1 MEITGKIDT
10 ERAATVG
17 IITYD
22 NPEDEVNASLDE
34 LERLL
39 ETAGGRAV
47 IRLVQSKENPDV
59 RTFLG
64 SGKMKELAE
73 LCRGNDVTLVVCD
86 SELSPSQIRNMEDIL
101 DSGKTLHY
109 VMDILK
115 TRHPASIKICTLFDK
130 PERREANVTADYSG
144 SEVPDEFIVGYGLDY
159 DEKYRNLPYI
169 GVLKPEIYG

>member
-101 DSGKTLHY
+101 DSGNTLNY
-109 VMDILK
+109 LQSYLMISSTAAIRKD
-115 TRHPASIKICTLFDK
+115 RSASSTEVCLSLTFSRFM
-130 PERREANVTADYSG
+130 RR
-144 SEVPDEFIVGYGLDY
+144 
-159 DEKYRNLPYI
+159 LPRASFR
-169 GVLKPEIYG
+169 

>member
-86 SELSPSQIRNMEDIL
+86 SELSPSQSYPIPVI
-101 DSGKTLHY
+101 
-109 VMDILK
+109 
-115 TRHPASIKICTLFDK
+115 
-130 PERREANVTADYSG
+130 
-144 SEVPDEFIVGYGLDY
+144 
-159 DEKYRNLPYI
+159 
-169 GVLKPEIYG
+169 

>member
-64 SGKMKELAE
+64 SG
-73 LCRGNDVTLVVCD
+73 
-86 SELSPSQIRNMEDIL
+86 
-101 DSGKTLHY
+101 
-109 VMDILK
+109 
-115 TRHPASIKICTLFDK
+115 
-130 PERREANVTADYSG
+130 
-144 SEVPDEFIVGYGLDY
+144 
-159 DEKYRNLPYI
+159 
-169 GVLKPEIYG
+169 

>member
-86 SELSPSQIRNMEDIL
+86 SELSPSQIRNMWISSTAAIRKDR
-101 DSGKTLHY
+101 S
-109 VMDILK
+109 
-115 TRHPASIKICTLFDK
+115 ASSTAVCLSLTFSRFM
-130 PERREANVTADYSG
+130 RR
-144 SEVPDEFIVGYGLDY
+144 
-159 DEKYRNLPYI
+159 LPRASFR
-169 GVLKPEIYG
+169 